1 MYLNLLHN
9 GKKYLYE
16 TNSKLNIGHLK
27 ELSEKIL
34 HSDKSFMH
42 IIYNNNKYIFPNDKT
57 FLKDLIPKGKKRTAF
72 SIKVDD
78 KDSPRN
84 NETIII
90 HDNNYKT
97 PENTHHHASLDEALK
112 SNLKKNIY
120 RKFSN
125 MWNNQK
131 KFNNTI
137 TYKYNEFLIEIREF
151 NRRITELYE
160 ELFQNYTQSNIKY
173 NTFIC
178 EDNCNDVNSKLSEI
192 SQFEYQMIKFIEK
205 EKYYYQKLNSLI
217 KKCIIFHNNRL
228 IVSNKNLQELYKEL
242 FIDNNRYNDFN
253 FNESE
258 YSSNIN
264 NNFHSFDNSIK
275 NSYSYK
281 LFSPLEQKNSI
292 MDTPSVFTKKNNKY
306 SVEDPLDRTIKIKQ
320 KKTLPLLLYDSINKE
335 NKKMLISTE
344 IGKDGIERGK
354 ITLFGDEQK
363 LKNKKE
369 VKDKNK
375 EEELVEGN
383 GEGGQDGKEDNKND
397 LIKNNLISRNKNLKE
412 YFMPFKTKDEVI
424 KNKNILK
431 NLSSEKENEKNKLK
445 KLKVQKQKSTIELN
459 SNLDIINSHKNFSSK
474 KNINS
479 SKSTN
484 DKIRKVNSD
493 KNNNLIKNRIED
505 DETNKN
511 KDTKEEKNEKEE
523 KDDKENK
530 NDNENTIS
538 NAKSNLSDSSDLAKN
553 KNNSSKFISS
563 INNSSRKT
571 SIKNINDNNNK
582 INDNEKKDIIQIDK
596 NKEDKKEINK
606 NENNGEDKNIKKPV
620 QSLFN
625 SNFSSKKKK
634 NRKRRNSNVDESSN
648 TDDNDDEDEDAKELK
663 RIKAKRKKYQKDVIN
678 EANNESEESKKEKNK
693 DPFEDVTL
701 LRSLLNHK
709 DDPYRRNG
717 PIRRANFDDNEGMKL
732 DPIIESDEDEE
743 KKIRLLK
750 RKKKQ
755 YIKNKYDFLI

>member
-97 PENTHHHASLDEALK
+97 PENIHHHASLDEALK
-112 SNLKKNIY
+112 TNLKKNNY

-125 MWNNQK
+125 MWSNQK

-160 ELFQNYTQSNIKY
+160 ELFQSYTQSNIKY

-178 EDNCNDVNSKLSEI
+178 EDNCNDVNTKLSEI

-217 KKCIIFHNNRL
+217 KKCIILHNNRI
-228 IVSNKNLQELYKEL
+228 IVSNKNLQDLYKEL
-242 FIDNNRYNDFN
+242 FSDNIRNNDFN

-258 YSSNIN
+258 YYSNLN
-264 NNFHSFDNSIK
+264 NNFHSFDNSTK

-281 LFSPLEQKNSI
+281 LFSPLEQKNSF
-292 MDTPSVFTKKNNKY
+292 MESPSAFAKKNIKY
-306 SVEDPLDRTIKIKQ
+306 SMEDPLDKTIKIKQ

-335 NKKMLISTE
+335 NRKMLISTE

-354 ITLFGDEQK
+354 ITLFGDEK
-363 LKNKKE
+363 ILKNKKE
-369 VKDKNK
+369 MEKKK
-375 EEELVEGN
+375 EGELGEIEGN
-383 GEGGQDGKEDNKND
+383 GEGAQDEKEDNKND
-397 LIKNNLISRNKNLKE
+397 LIKNRLISRNKNSKD
-412 YFMPFKTKDEVI
+412 YFMPFKTKDEGI

-431 NLSSEKENEKNKLK
+431 NLSSEKVNERNKQK
-445 KLKVQKQKSTIELN
+445 KLKIQKQKSTIELN
-459 SNLDIINSHKNFSSK
+459 SNLDIINSHKSMSSK
-474 KNINS
+474 KNIR
-479 SKSTN
+479 
-484 DKIRKVNSD
+484 IRKNNSD
-493 KNNNLIKNRIED
+493 KDNNLIKNRLDD
-505 DETNKN
+505 DETTKN
-511 KDTKEEKNEKEE
+511 KDAKEEKNEKED

-538 NAKSNLSDSSDLAKN
+538 NAKSNLSDSSDFAKN

-563 INNSSRKT
+563 ANNSSRKT
-571 SIKNINDNNNK
+571 SIKIINDNNNNK
-582 INDNEKKDIIQIDK
+582 TNDNEKEEIKIDK

-606 NENNGEDKNIKKPV
+606 KENNEEDKNIKKPV

-625 SNFSSKKKK
+625 RNFFNKKKK
-634 NRKRRNSNVDESSN
+634 NRKRRNSNMEESSN
-648 TDDNDDEDEDAKELK
+648 TDGDDDDDEDAKELK

-709 DDPYRRNG
+709 DDPYRRNA
-717 PIRRANFDDNEGMKL
+717 PIRRGNFDDNEVLEL

>member
-97 PENTHHHASLDEALK
+97 PENIHHHASLDEALK
-112 SNLKKNIY
+112 TNLKKNNY

-125 MWNNQK
+125 MWSNQK

-160 ELFQNYTQSNIKY
+160 ELFQSYTQSNIKY

-178 EDNCNDVNSKLSEI
+178 EDNCNDVNTKLSEI

-217 KKCIIFHNNRL
+217 KKCIILHNNRI
-228 IVSNKNLQELYKEL
+228 IVSNKNLQDLYKEL
-242 FIDNNRYNDFN
+242 FSDNIRNNDFN

-258 YSSNIN
+258 YYSNLN
-264 NNFHSFDNSIK
+264 NNFHSFDNSTK

-281 LFSPLEQKNSI
+281 LFSPLEQKNSF
-292 MDTPSVFTKKNNKY
+292 MESPSAFAKKNIKY
-306 SVEDPLDRTIKIKQ
+306 SMEDPLDKTIKIKQ

-354 ITLFGDEQK
+354 ITLFGDEK
-363 LKNKKE
+363 ILKNKKE
-369 VKDKNK
+369 MEKKK
-375 EEELVEGN
+375 EEELGEIEGN
-383 GEGGQDGKEDNKND
+383 GEGAQGEKEDNKND
-397 LIKNNLISRNKNLKE
+397 LIKNRLISRNKNSKE
-412 YFMPFKTKDEVI
+412 YFMPFKTKDEGI

-431 NLSSEKENEKNKLK
+431 NLSSEKVNERNKQK
-445 KLKVQKQKSTIELN
+445 KLKIQKQKSTIELN
-459 SNLDIINSHKNFSSK
+459 SNLDIINSHKSMSSK
-474 KNINS
+474 KNIR
-479 SKSTN
+479 
-484 DKIRKVNSD
+484 IRKNNSD
-493 KNNNLIKNRIED
+493 KDNNLIKNKLDD
-505 DETNKN
+505 DETTKN
-511 KDTKEEKNEKEE
+511 KDAKEEKNEKED

-538 NAKSNLSDSSDLAKN
+538 NAKSNLSDSSDFAKN

-563 INNSSRKT
+563 ANNSSRKT
-571 SIKNINDNNNK
+571 SIKIVNDNNNK
-582 INDNEKKDIIQIDK
+582 ANENEKEEIKIDK
-596 NKEDKKEINK
+596 NKENKKEINK
-606 NENNGEDKNIKKPV
+606 NENNEEDKNIKRPV

-625 SNFSSKKKK
+625 RNFSNKKKK
-634 NRKRRNSNVDESSN
+634 NRKRRNSNMDESSN
-648 TDDNDDEDEDAKELK
+648 TDGDDDDDEDAKELK
-663 RIKAKRKKYQKDVIN
+663 RIKAKRKKYQKDVIS

-709 DDPYRRNG
+709 DDPYRRNA
-717 PIRRANFDDNEGMKL
+717 PIRRGNFDDNEVMEL

>member
-97 PENTHHHASLDEALK
+97 PENSHHHASLDEALK
-112 SNLKKNIY
+112 TNLKKNNY

-125 MWNNQK
+125 MWSNQK

-160 ELFQNYTQSNIKY
+160 ELFQNYTTSNIKY
-173 NTFIC
+173 NTFIS
-178 EDNCNDVNSKLSEI
+178 EDNCNDVNTKLSEI

-217 KKCIIFHNNRL
+217 KKCIIFHNNRI
-228 IVSNKNLQELYKEL
+228 IVSNKNLQDLYKEL
-242 FIDNNRYNDFN
+242 FSDNIRNNDFN

-258 YSSNIN
+258 YNSNLN

-292 MDTPSVFTKKNNKY
+292 MESPSTFAKKNIKY
-306 SVEDPLDRTIKIKQ
+306 TMEDPLDKTIKIKQ

-354 ITLFGDEQK
+354 ITLFGDEK
-363 LKNKKE
+363 ILKNKKE
-369 VKDKNK
+369 MEKKK
-375 EEELVEGN
+375 EEELGEIEGN
-383 GEGGQDGKEDNKND
+383 GEGVQDEKEDNKND
-397 LIKNNLISRNKNLKE
+397 LIKNRLISRNKNSKE
-412 YFMPFKTKDEVI
+412 YFMPFKTKDEGI

-431 NLSSEKENEKNKLK
+431 NLSSEKVNERNKQK
-445 KLKVQKQKSTIELN
+445 KLKIQKQKSTIELN
-459 SNLDIINSHKNFSSK
+459 SNLDIINSHKSMSSK
-474 KNINS
+474 KNIR
-479 SKSTN
+479 
-484 DKIRKVNSD
+484 IRKNNSD
-493 KNNNLIKNRIED
+493 KDNNLIKNRLDD
-505 DETNKN
+505 DETTKN
-511 KDTKEEKNEKEE
+511 KDAKQEKNEKED

-538 NAKSNLSDSSDLAKN
+538 NAKSNLSDSSDFAKN

-563 INNSSRKT
+563 ANNSSRKT
-571 SIKNINDNNNK
+571 SIKIINDNNNNK
-582 INDNEKKDIIQIDK
+582 TNDNEKEEIKIDK

-606 NENNGEDKNIKKPV
+606 KENNEEDKNIKKPV

-625 SNFSSKKKK
+625 RNFSNKKKK
-634 NRKRRNSNVDESSN
+634 NRKRRNSNMEESSN
-648 TDDNDDEDEDAKELK
+648 TDGDDDDDEDAKELK

-709 DDPYRRNG
+709 DDPYRRNA
-717 PIRRANFDDNEGMKL
+717 PIRRGNFDDNEVLEL

>member
-72 SIKVDD
+72 SIKVED

-90 HDNNYKT
+90 NDNNYKT

-112 SNLKKNIY
+112 INLKKNIFK
-120 RKFSN
+120 KFSN
-125 MWNNQK
+125 MWSNQK

-178 EDNCNDVNSKLSEI
+178 EDNCNDVNTKLSEI

-217 KKCIIFHNNRL
+217 KKCVILHNNK
-228 IVSNKNLQELYKEL
+228 IVVSSKNLQDLYKEL
-242 FIDNNRYNDFN
+242 FSDNIRNNDFN
-253 FNESE
+253 FKFDEAEFN
-258 YSSNIN
+258 SNINN
-264 NNFHSFDNSIK
+264 NNFHSFDNSNK

-281 LFSPLEQKNSI
+281 LFSPLEPKNQI
-292 MDTPSVFTKKNNKY
+292 MDTPSAFSKKINKY
-306 SVEDPLDRTIKIKQ
+306 AVEDSLDRTIKAKQ
-320 KKTLPLLLYDSINKE
+320 KKVLPLLLYDNINKE

-354 ITLFGDEQK
+354 ITLFGDEKK
-363 LKNKKE
+363 LKNKKDMM
-369 VKDKNK
+369 DKNK
-375 EEELVEGN
+375 EEKLEEVN
-383 GEGGQDGKEDNKND
+383 REGGEDGKEDNKLD
-397 LIKNNLISRNKNLKE
+397 LIKNRLISRNKNSKE
-412 YFMPFKTKDEVI
+412 YFMPFKTKEEGI

-431 NLSSEKENEKNKLK
+431 NLSSEKENERNKLK
-445 KLKVQKQKSTIELN
+445 KIKIQKQKSTIELN
-459 SNLDIINSHKNFSSK
+459 SNLDIINSHKNISSK
-474 KNINS
+474 KNITS
-479 SKSTN
+479 SKSNN
-484 DKIRKVNSD
+484 DKIRKNNSD
-493 KNNNLIKNRIED
+493 KENNLIKNRI
-505 DETNKN
+505 DEN
-511 KDTKEEKNEKEE
+511 KDTKEEKNEKED

-530 NDNENTIS
+530 NDNENNIS
-538 NAKSNLSDSSDLAKN
+538 NAKSNISDSSDFAKN

-563 INNSSRKT
+563 ANNSSRKP
-571 SIKNINDNNNK
+571 SVKNINDKNNNK
-582 INDNEKKDIIQIDK
+582 ANDNEKKEVIKMDK
-596 NKEDKKEINK
+596 NKEDKKDINK
-606 NENNGEDKNIKKPV
+606 NENNDEEKNNKKPV

-625 SNFSSKKKK
+625 RNFTNKKKK
-634 NRKRRNSNVDESSN
+634 IKKRRNSNVDESSN
-648 TDDNDDEDEDAKELK
+648 SDDNDDEDEDTKELK
-663 RIKAKRKKYQKDVIN
+663 RIKSKRKKYQKDVIN

-701 LRSLLNHK
+701 LRSLLNRK
-709 DDPYRRNG
+709 DDPYRRNA
-717 PIRRANFDDNEGMKL
+717 PIRRGNFDDNEVLEL

>member
-90 HDNNYKT
+90 NDNNYKT

-112 SNLKKNIY
+112 TNLKKNFY

-125 MWNNQK
+125 MWSNQK

-178 EDNCNDVNSKLSEI
+178 EDNCNDVNTKLSEI

-217 KKCIIFHNNRL
+217 KKCIIFHNNRI
-228 IVSNKNLQELYKEL
+228 IVSNKNLQDLYKEL
-242 FIDNNRYNDFN
+242 FSDNIRNSDFN
-253 FNESE
+253 FNLNESE

-264 NNFHSFDNSIK
+264 NNFHSFDNSTK
-275 NSYSYK
+275 SPYSYK

-292 MDTPSVFTKKNNKY
+292 KDTPSVFTKKNNKF
-306 SVEDPLDRTIKIKQ
+306 SVEDSLDKTFKIKQ
-320 KKTLPLLLYDSINKE
+320 KKTLPLLLYDSLNKE

-344 IGKDGIERGK
+344 IGKDGVERGK
-354 ITLFGDEQK
+354 ITLFGDEKK

-369 VKDKNK
+369 VKDNNK
-375 EEELVEGN
+375 EEELGEIN
-383 GEGGQDGKEDNKND
+383 EEGGQDEKEDNKND
-397 LIKNNLISRNKNLKE
+397 LFKNRLISRNKNSKE
-412 YFMPFKTKDEVI
+412 YNMPFKTKDEGA
-424 KNKNILK
+424 KNKSILK
-431 NLSSEKENEKNKLK
+431 NLLSEKVIERNKLK
-445 KLKVQKQKSTIELN
+445 KLKIPKQKSTIELN
-459 SNLDIINSHKNFSSK
+459 SNLDIINSTKNILSK

-479 SKSTN
+479 NKSNN
-484 DKIRKVNSD
+484 DKIHKNNSD
-493 KNNNLIKNRIED
+493 KNNNLLKDRIDD
-505 DETNKN
+505 DEANKN
-511 KDTKEEKNEKEE
+511 KDIKED

-553 KNNSSKFISS
+553 KNNSSRFISS
-563 INNSSRKT
+563 VNNSSRKT

-582 INDNEKKDIIQIDK
+582 TNVNNEKKEVINIDK

-606 NENNGEDKNIKKPV
+606 NENNEENKNNKKPV

-625 SNFSSKKKK
+625 KNFYNKKKK
-634 NRKRRNSNVDESSN
+634 EKKRRNSNVDESSN
-648 TDDNDDEDEDAKELK
+648 SDDDEDDDAKELK
-663 RIKAKRKKYQKDVIN
+663 RIKSKKKKYQKDVIN
-678 EANNESEESKKEKNK
+678 EANNESDESKKEKNK

-717 PIRRANFDDNEGMKL
+717 LIRRNNFDDNDGMKL

>member
-484 DKIRKVNSD
+484 DKIRKINSD

-511 KDTKEEKNEKEE
+511 KDIKEEKNEKEE

-625 SNFSSKKKK
+625 RNFSSKKKK

-663 RIKAKRKKYQKDVIN
+663 RIKAKRKNI
-678 EANNESEESKKEKNK
+678 KKM
-693 DPFEDVTL
+693 L
-701 LRSLLNHK
+701 
-709 DDPYRRNG
+709 
-717 PIRRANFDDNEGMKL
+717 
-732 DPIIESDEDEE
+732 
-743 KKIRLLK
+743 
-750 RKKKQ
+750 
-755 YIKNKYDFLI
+755 

>member
-97 PENTHHHASLDEALK
+97 PENIHHHASLDEALK
-112 SNLKKNIY
+112 TNLKKNNY

-125 MWNNQK
+125 MWSNQK

-160 ELFQNYTQSNIKY
+160 ELFQSYTQSNIKY

-178 EDNCNDVNSKLSEI
+178 EDNCNDVNTKLSEI

-217 KKCIIFHNNRL
+217 KKCIILHNNRI
-228 IVSNKNLQELYKEL
+228 IVSNKNLQDLYKEL
-242 FIDNNRYNDFN
+242 FSDNIRNNDFN

-258 YSSNIN
+258 YYSNLN
-264 NNFHSFDNSIK
+264 NNFHSFDNSTK

-281 LFSPLEQKNSI
+281 LFSPLEQKNSF
-292 MDTPSVFTKKNNKY
+292 MESPSAFAKKNIKY
-306 SVEDPLDRTIKIKQ
+306 SMEDPLDKTIKIKQ

-335 NKKMLISTE
+335 NRKMLISTE

-354 ITLFGDEQK
+354 ITLFGDEK
-363 LKNKKE
+363 ILKNKKE
-369 VKDKNK
+369 MEKKK
-375 EEELVEGN
+375 EEELGEIEGN
-383 GEGGQDGKEDNKND
+383 GEGAQDEKEDNKND
-397 LIKNNLISRNKNLKE
+397 LIKNRLISRNKNSKE
-412 YFMPFKTKDEVI
+412 YFMPFKTKDEGI

-431 NLSSEKENEKNKLK
+431 NLSSEKVNERNKQK
-445 KLKVQKQKSTIELN
+445 KLKIQKQKSTIELN
-459 SNLDIINSHKNFSSK
+459 SNLDIINSHKSMSSK
-474 KNINS
+474 KNIR
-479 SKSTN
+479 
-484 DKIRKVNSD
+484 IRKNNSD
-493 KNNNLIKNRIED
+493 KDNNLIKNKLDD
-505 DETNKN
+505 DETTKN
-511 KDTKEEKNEKEE
+511 KDAKEEKNEKED

-538 NAKSNLSDSSDLAKN
+538 NAKSNLSDSSDFAKN

-563 INNSSRKT
+563 ANNSSRKT
-571 SIKNINDNNNK
+571 SIKIVNDNNNNK
-582 INDNEKKDIIQIDK
+582 ANENEKEEIKIDK
-596 NKEDKKEINK
+596 NKENKKEINK
-606 NENNGEDKNIKKPV
+606 NENNEEDKNIKRPV

-625 SNFSSKKKK
+625 RNFSNKKKK
-634 NRKRRNSNVDESSN
+634 NRKRRNSNMDESSN
-648 TDDNDDEDEDAKELK
+648 TDGDDDDDEDAKELK
-663 RIKAKRKKYQKDVIN
+663 RIKAKRKKYQKDVIS

-709 DDPYRRNG
+709 DDPYRRNA
-717 PIRRANFDDNEGMKL
+717 PIRRGNFDDNEVMEL

>member
-90 HDNNYKT
+90 NDNNYKT
-97 PENTHHHASLDEALK
+97 PENNHHHASLDEALK
-112 SNLKKNIY
+112 TNLKKNIF

-131 KFNNTI
+131 KFNNNI

-178 EDNCNDVNSKLSEI
+178 EDNCNDVNTKLSEI

-217 KKCIIFHNNRL
+217 KKCIILHNNKFV
-228 IVSNKNLQELYKEL
+228 VSSQNLKELYKEL
-242 FIDNNRYNDFN
+242 FSDINRNNDFN
-253 FNESE
+253 FKLDESE
-258 YSSNIN
+258 YNSNLN

-281 LFSPLEQKNSI
+281 LFSSKEQKNSI
-292 MDTPSVFTKKNNKY
+292 MDTASIFNKKNNKY
-306 SVEDPLDRTIKIKQ
+306 SVEDSLDRTIKIKQ
-320 KKTLPLLLYDSINKE
+320 KKTLPVLLYDNINKE

-363 LKNKKE
+363 LKNKKDIM
-369 VKDKNK
+369 DKNK
-375 EEELVEGN
+375 EDELGEGEGN
-383 GEGGQDGKEDNKND
+383 EEGEEDEKEDNKND
-397 LIKNNLISRNKNLKE
+397 LIKNRLISRNKNSKE
-412 YFMPFKTKDEVI
+412 YYMPFKTKDEGI
-424 KNKNILK
+424 KNKSILK
-431 NLSSEKENEKNKLK
+431 NLSSEKVNERNKLK

-459 SNLDIINSHKNFSSK
+459 SNLDIINSHKNNSSK

-479 SKSTN
+479 SKINN
-484 DKIRKVNSD
+484 DKIHKNNSD
-493 KNNNLIKNRIED
+493 KENNLIKNKI
-505 DETNKN
+505 DEN
-511 KDTKEEKNEKEE
+511 KDIKEEKNEKED

-530 NDNENTIS
+530 IDNENTIS

-563 INNSSRKT
+563 ANNSSRKG

-582 INDNEKKDIIQIDK
+582 VDNEKEDDK
-596 NKEDKKEINK
+596 NKEDKK
-606 NENNGEDKNIKKPV
+606 NENNEEEKNNKKPV

-625 SNFSSKKKK
+625 RNFSNKKKK
-634 NRKRRNSNVDESSN
+634 NRKRRNSNVDVSSN
-648 TDDNDDEDEDAKELK
+648 SDDNDDEDEDTKELK
-663 RIKAKRKKYQKDVIN
+663 RIKLKKKKYQKDVIS
-678 EANNESEESKKEKNK
+678 EENNESDESKKEKNK

-717 PIRRANFDDNEGMKL
+717 GPIRRGNIDDNEVRKL

-750 RKKKQ
+750 RRKKQ
-755 YIKNKYDFLI
+755 FIRNKYDFLI